1 MSSAKTVPKT
11 IRIKNETA
19 EYFRDKPLNRYVD
32 GLCAYMISGEI
43 GGTDDGISVH
53 TGKQMNEGSVHTNKQ
68 WISEKVMRDI
78 EQMCSLYGTSVD
90 DFMEKICKA
99 MNDGI
104 VAYEDGDIVVYNPEE
119 IDLSRFKEA
128 CNAKGVECQKMIDRA
143 TQNVW
148 KS

>member
-1 MSSAKTVPKT
+1 MSSTKTVPKT

-43 GGTDDGISVH
+43 DGTDDGISVH
-53 TGKQMNEGSVHTNKQ
+53 TKNQMDEESVHTNKQ

-78 EQMCSLYGTSVD
+78 EQMCGLYGTSVD

-128 CNAKGVECQKMIDRA
+128 CNAKGVDYQKMIDRA